1 MYEQL
6 EIPGLKEESTAEQPV
21 AQEVLRARRDLVR
34 ESNQQRLIDALFER
48 SGRADKSHPL
58 HATYTGLAEAF
69 HLELGRAFAH
79 AAIQSKSFD
88 PEDLLVVVDAS
99 EAELA
104 EAFEIAMA

>member
-6 EIPGLKEESTAEQPV
+6 EIPGLEDTPATEQPV
-21 AQEVLRARRDLVR
+21 PPEVLRARAALVR

-69 HLELGRAFAH
+69 HLELGRAIAY
-79 AAIQSKSFD
+79 AAIQLEDFE
-88 PEDLLVVVDAS
+88 PQDLLTVAES
-99 EAELA
+99 KAELIEFSLA
-104 EAFEIAMA
+104 EMA